1 MIGNKIECG
10 MILYIYFFNTKGKR
24 DRQRRSSVIKL
35 VIKKKYMDVF
45 MNGAYSA
52 RGSTRCATDMT

>member
-1 MIGNKIECG
+1 
-10 MILYIYFFNTKGKR
+10 MILYIFFFNTKGKR